1 MNTMTTPQAWNPE
14 DRGFWDRA
22 GPAVAQ
28 RNLWVSIPAL
38 ALAISAIGVV
48 LFSAYILYDINRIV
62 QGGETN
68 YITATLAVYLDIYN
82 VFVSLLNL
90 LMMLTGERD

>member
-1 MNTMTTPQAWNPE
+1 M
-14 DRGFWDRA
+14 
-22 GPAVAQ
+22 
-28 RNLWVSIPAL
+28 S
-38 ALAISAIGVV
+38 LAISAIAVV

-62 QGGETN
+62 QGGEDN
-68 YITATLAVYLDIYN
+68 YITAALAVYLDIYN